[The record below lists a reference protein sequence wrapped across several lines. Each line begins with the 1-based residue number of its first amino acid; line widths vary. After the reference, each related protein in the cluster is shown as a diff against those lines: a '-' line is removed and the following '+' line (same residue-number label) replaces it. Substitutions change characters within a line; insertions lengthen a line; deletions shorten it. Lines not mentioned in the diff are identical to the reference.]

1 MCTTQYIYQTLFV
14 EQRNSDIA
22 VHALGKVWNL
32 HKIYLCQSPY
42 FASLFSGAWR
52 ERSSDRLANVE
63 IVDPLI
69 TLEGSCCVYAPLV
82 WSELIMTWSAGLETV
97 FGSLYNNEVLI
108 DPKRVVSVL
117 ATATLFQLDGL
128 IERCGEVMT
137 ETIMAEVSA
146 VHRASSV
153 PNNVDRLVFRPTRHR
168 PSSATTRRPAPMDC
182 APCNRPHSAGCWST
196 CSATTRS
203 IRNGC
208 ATSASS

>member
-82 WSELIMTWSAGLETV
+82 WSELIMTVCRPGDGVRIAVQQRGADRSEARGVRAGDGHTV
-97 FGSLYNNEVLI
+97 PAGRAYRTVWRG
-108 DPKRVVSVL
+108 D
-117 ATATLFQLDGL
+117 DGDHHGGGKC
-128 IERCGEVMT
+128 RTPCKQC
-137 ETIMAEVSA
+137 AE
-146 VHRASSV
+146 
-153 PNNVDRLVFRPTRHR
+153 
-168 PSSATTRRPAPMDC
+168 
-182 APCNRPHSAGCWST
+182 
-196 CSATTRS
+196 
-203 IRNGC
+203 
-208 ATSASS
+208 